1 MFCGEAAIIIN
12 RNKVCNSCNAL
23 ESSPDQSLVPEKV
36 GDCCA
41 RVCFSVFGVP
51 RICRTSFLQMCP
63 LSQYG
68 RCRIKYMCVGVCGC
82 VWVCVGV
89 CVYFFLVCLCLVAHI
104 ETICLE
110 TLIPFRLHFLFKASF
125 MFLVCM
131 ICHQAFPCV
140 FNDDHSYCEM
150 SSCDSLSV
158 ALLFICHPSRLICHC
173 SIQILHP
180 LTRNYGKPWLT
191 NSKVSTP
198 CKPAECPD
206 LPVSSPEVS

>member
-23 ESSPDQSLVPEKV
+23 ESSPDQSLVPKKV

-68 RCRIKYMCVGVCGC
+68 RCRIKYMCMD
-82 VWVCVGV
+82 VCVF
-89 CVYFFLVCLCLVAHI
+89 FFLVCLCLVAYI

-110 TLIPFRLHFLFKASF
+110 TLILFRLHFLFKASF

-131 ICHQAFPCV
+131 ICHQTFPFV
-140 FNDDHSYCEM
+140 FNDDHSYCKM
-150 SSCDSLSV
+150 SSCESLFPWLCFLS
-158 ALLFICHPSRLICHC
+158 A
-173 SIQILHP
+173 ILH
-180 LTRNYGKPWLT
+180 
-191 NSKVSTP
+191 V
-198 CKPAECPD
+198 
-206 LPVSSPEVS
+206 

>member
-1 MFCGEAAIIIN
+1 MSHPQTNPWCQKRLGTA
-12 RNKVCNSCNAL
+12 VL
-23 ESSPDQSLVPEKV
+23 ESAFQCLGFLEFAGPAFSRCVPYHNMEDA
-36 GDCCA
+36 GLN
-41 RVCFSVFGVP
+41 
-51 RICRTSFLQMCP
+51 I
-63 LSQYG
+63 
-68 RCRIKYMCVGVCGC
+68 C

-89 CVYFFLVCLCLVAHI
+89 CGCVCVFFLVCLCLVAHI